1 MKILNIEN
9 WNRKEHFDFFNQFD
23 DPYFSV
29 TIDFDV
35 TNIYKYAKANNLS
48 FFVLYLHACMKALN
62 SIENFRYRIKED
74 KIIVHDVIHASATIL
89 REDNTF
95 GFSFVYYDDSFEQFN
110 KNFDLEKKRVLST
123 KSLFP
128 IQNSDDCVYCSAMN
142 WFNFSAHKE
151 PVFGVSKESIPKL
164 AFGKFVKKDKQLKM
178 PVAIAVNHALIDGYH
193 IGQFVDV
200 YQKELNN
207 F

>member
-1 MKILNIEN
+1 MKILDIEN

-35 TNIYKYAKANNLS
+35 TNIYKYAKANKLS
-48 FFVLYLHACMKALN
+48 FFVLYLYACMKALN
-62 SIENFRYRIKED
+62 SVENFKYRIKD
-74 KIIVHDVIHASATIL
+74 NKIVIHDVIHASATIL
-89 REDNTF
+89 RKNNTF
-95 GFSFVYYDDSFEQFN
+95 GFSFVYYDDNFKQFN
-110 KNFDLEKKRVLST
+110 KNFESEKKRVLST
-123 KSLFP
+123 KELFP
-128 IQNSDDCVYCSAMN
+128 IQKTDDCVYCSAMN

-151 PVFGVSKESIPKL
+151 PVFGLNKESVPKL
-164 AFGKFVKKDKQLKM
+164 AFGKFIEINKRLKM
-178 PVAIAVNHALIDGYH
+178 PVAIAVNHALVDGYH
-193 IGQFVDV
+193 VGQFVDS